1 MDKDDTYG
9 LDLTRED
16 LDLLR
21 RIADNG
27 SCGFDGPTLERLQR
41 LGYLTPPDLTGSR
54 RLTAKGE
61 LTAVLA
67 S

>member
-9 LDLTRED
+9 FDLSRED

-21 RIADNG
+21 RISDNG

-54 RLTAKGE
+54 RLTPKGE
-61 LTAVLA
+61 MTAVLA

>member
-1 MDKDDTYG
+1 METDERYG
-9 LDLTRED
+9 ED
-16 LDLLR
+16 IGRDELDLLR
-21 RIADNG
+21 RIDDNG

-61 LTAVLA
+61 MTVALVR
-67 S
+67 

>member
-1 MDKDDTYG
+1 MDKDEQYG
-9 LDLTRED
+9 TDLSRED
-16 LDLLR
+16 MDLLR
-21 RIADNG
+21 RIDDNG

-61 LTAVLA
+61 MTAALVR
-67 S
+67 